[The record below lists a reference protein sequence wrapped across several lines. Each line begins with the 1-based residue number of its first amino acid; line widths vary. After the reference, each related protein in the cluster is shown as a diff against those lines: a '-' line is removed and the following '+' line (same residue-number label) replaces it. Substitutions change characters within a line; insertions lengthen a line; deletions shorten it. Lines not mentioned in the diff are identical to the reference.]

1 MLNRIQIGDSTFNVQ
16 DIGSGPA
23 ILFVHGFP
31 LDHTMW
37 RHQVAEFSR
46 DHRCLA
52 PDLRGFGQ
60 SGVTDGVA
68 TMEQF
73 ADDLAALLD
82 ALHITEP
89 IIFCGLSMGGCI
101 AFQFVL
107 RHAARLKALILC
119 DARAANDSPEGV
131 TNRLKLAD
139 EVLRTGPKVVADIM
153 LPRLLHGGVSLRV
166 ANVAQ
171 DVGVEKPLS
180 TRSGEPQFGLPAEHL
195 ADELRQVI
203 LTTPP
208 TSIAAAARGLAQRID
223 ARSLLPTIQVP
234 TLVIVG
240 DHDLISPPAEMSEI
254 AAAIPHAEFVVIS
267 NSGHMAPMENHAEVN
282 RAIRRFVAHN

>member
-1 MLNRIQIGDSTFNVQ
+1 MMKQVPLGDVTLNVQ
-16 DIGSGPA
+16 DSGSGPV

-37 RHQVAEFSR
+37 QHQVAEFSR
-46 DHRCLA
+46 DHRCIA

-60 SGVTDGVA
+60 SGVTNGVA

-89 IIFCGLSMGGCI
+89 ITLCGLSMGGCI

-107 RHAARLKALILC
+107 RHVARLKRLILC

-131 TNRLKLAD
+131 TNRLKLAE
-139 EVLRTGPKVVADIM
+139 EVLRTGPKIVADTM
-153 LPRLLHGGVSLRV
+153 LPRLLMPAR
-166 ANVAQ
+166 
-171 DVGVEKPLS
+171 
-180 TRSGEPQFGLPAEHL
+180 GLPAEHI

-203 LTTPP
+203 LATPP

-282 RAIRRFVAHN
+282 AAIRRFHSH